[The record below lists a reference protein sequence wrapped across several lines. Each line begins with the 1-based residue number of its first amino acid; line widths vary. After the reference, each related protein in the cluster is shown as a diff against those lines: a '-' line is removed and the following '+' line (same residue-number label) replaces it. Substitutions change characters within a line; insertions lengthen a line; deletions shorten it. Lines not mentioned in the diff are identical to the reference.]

1 MTHASFLR
9 VFQMYK
15 YLTIVFFVYLIFNIN
30 AESETLESALTNAYT
45 NNPLINSKR
54 AELRSL
60 DENVSAA
67 TSQFFPRIEVIGS
80 YSENNLEYG
89 ELDNTKTNPITGSFL
104 INQKIFSGGKLIN
117 DRLSAINLVAAGRQS
132 LRDIEQSILF
142 QAAQAY
148 FNYLK
153 TEQIVKLQQNNLEVL
168 RKRLEATKIQFEVGE
183 LTLTDVAQADARL
196 SLAQSNLADARSLLK
211 AREADYRSIIG
222 YDPENLDD
230 WTGEFYLPENENE
243 AILIALKN
251 NPQLKYYES
260 IEKSSAYNISSKK
273 SMLLPKIS
281 LRGEYI
287 YAEEQ
292 SFLMSEDINQY
303 QITGQIKI
311 PIFYGGLNWS
321 NIRKAQEINSRD
333 KYLIID
339 GKRKIRSLV
348 KKSFAEYN
356 ASKLR
361 ILATDKQKKA
371 TEIALEG
378 VKQEFQ
384 LGTRTTLDILDA
396 EQEFLDARVSS
407 VKAINESNISLFQLL
422 YYLGKL
428 TPKNIN
434 MEFIKYDP
442 NNNYNRVKTIKI
454 GPNRNKVIGNVD

>member
-1 MTHASFLR
+1 MFN
-9 VFQMYK
+9 
-15 YLTIVFFVYLIFNIN
+15 YLLIFFAIVFGSYSNIK
-30 AESETLESALTNAYT
+30 AETLSSALSNAYLS
-45 NNPLINSKR
+45 NPIINSKR

-67 TSQFFPRIEVIGS
+67 TSQFFPSIEAIGS
-80 YSENNLEYG
+80 YSENTLEYG
-89 ELDNTKTNPITGSFL
+89 ELDKIKTNPLTGSFL
-104 INQKIFSGGKLIN
+104 INQKIFTGGKLIN
-117 DRLSAINLVAAGRQS
+117 DRLSAINLVAAGRQNLNDS
-132 LRDIEQSILF
+132 EQSILY

-153 TEQIVKLQQNNLEVL
+153 TEQIVKLQQNNFEVL
-168 RKRLEATKIQFEVGE
+168 SERLEATKIQFEVGE
-183 LTLTDVAQADARL
+183 LTLTDVAQAEARL
-196 SLAQSNLADARSLLK
+196 SQAQSNLADARSLLK

-222 YDPENLDD
+222 LNPDNLEEWNGQLDIP
-230 WTGEFYLPENENE
+230 LNEDE
-243 AILIALKN
+243 AISIALKN
-251 NPQLKYYES
+251 NPQLKYYEN
-260 IEKSSAYNISSKK
+260 IERSSDYNVSSQK
-273 SMLLPKIS
+273 SMLSPQLS

-287 YAEEQ
+287 YAEDQ
-292 SFLMSEDINQY
+292 SFLMSEDIDQY

-339 GKRKIRSLV
+339 GKRKIRSYV

-361 ILATDKQKKA
+361 ISATEKQAQA

-396 EQEFLDARVSS
+396 EQEYLDARVSF
-407 VKAINESNISLFQLL
+407 VTAKNDSNTSLFQLF
-422 YYLGKL
+422 YYLGTL
-428 TPKNIN
+428 TPENLN
-434 MEFIKYDP
+434 MDIKKYDP
-442 NNNYNRVKTIKI
+442 NKNYKRVRTIKI
-454 GPNRNKVIGNVD
+454 GPNRIKVIGNVD

>member
-1 MTHASFLR
+1 MFN
-9 VFQMYK
+9 
-15 YLTIVFFVYLIFNIN
+15 YLLIFFAIVFGSYSNIK
-30 AESETLESALTNAYT
+30 AETLSSALSNAYLS
-45 NNPLINSKR
+45 NPIINSKR

-67 TSQFFPRIEVIGS
+67 TSQFFPSIEAIGS
-80 YSENNLEYG
+80 YSENTLEYG
-89 ELDNTKTNPITGSFL
+89 ELDKIKTNPLTGSFL
-104 INQKIFSGGKLIN
+104 INQKIFTGGKLIN
-117 DRLSAINLVAAGRQS
+117 DRLSAINLVAAGRQKLNDS
-132 LRDIEQSILF
+132 EQSILY

-153 TEQIVKLQQNNLEVL
+153 TEQIVKLQQNNFEVL
-168 RKRLEATKIQFEVGE
+168 SERLEATKIQFEVGE
-183 LTLTDVAQADARL
+183 LTLTDVAQAEARL
-196 SLAQSNLADARSLLK
+196 SQAQSNLADARSLLK

-222 YDPENLDD
+222 LNPDNLEE
-230 WTGEFYLPENENE
+230 WNEQLDIPLNE
-243 AILIALKN
+243 AEAISIALKN
-251 NPQLKYYES
+251 NPQLKYYEN
-260 IEKSSAYNISSKK
+260 IERSSDYNVSSQK
-273 SMLLPKIS
+273 SMLSPQLS

-287 YAEEQ
+287 YAEDQ
-292 SFLMSEDINQY
+292 SFLMSEDIDQY

-339 GKRKIRSLV
+339 GKRKIRSYV

-361 ILATDKQKKA
+361 ISATEKQAQA

-396 EQEFLDARVSS
+396 EQEYLDARVSF
-407 VKAINESNISLFQLL
+407 VTAKNDSNISLFQLF
-422 YYLGKL
+422 YYLGTL
-428 TPKNIN
+428 TPENLNMNI
-434 MEFIKYDP
+434 EKYDP
-442 NNNYNRVKTIKI
+442 NKNYKRVRTIKI
-454 GPNRNKVIGNVD
+454 GPNRIKVIGNVD

>member
-1 MTHASFLR
+1 MFN
-9 VFQMYK
+9 
-15 YLTIVFFVYLIFNIN
+15 YLLIFFAIVFGSYSNIK
-30 AESETLESALTNAYT
+30 AETLSSALSNAYLS
-45 NNPLINSKR
+45 NPIINSKR

-67 TSQFFPRIEVIGS
+67 TSQFFPSIEAIGS
-80 YSENNLEYG
+80 YSENTLEYG
-89 ELDNTKTNPITGSFL
+89 ELDKIKTNPLTGSFL
-104 INQKIFSGGKLIN
+104 INQKIFTGGKLIN
-117 DRLSAINLVAAGRQS
+117 DRLSAINLVAAGRQKLNDS
-132 LRDIEQSILF
+132 EQSILY

-153 TEQIVKLQQNNLEVL
+153 TEQIVKLQQNNFEVL
-168 RKRLEATKIQFEVGE
+168 SERLEATKIQFEVGE
-183 LTLTDVAQADARL
+183 LTLTDVAQAEARL
-196 SLAQSNLADARSLLK
+196 SQAQSNLADARSLLK

-222 YDPENLDD
+222 LNPDNLEE
-230 WTGEFYLPENENE
+230 WNEQLDIPLNE
-243 AILIALKN
+243 AEAISIALKN
-251 NPQLKYYES
+251 NPQLKYYEN
-260 IEKSSAYNISSKK
+260 IERSSDYNVSSQK
-273 SMLLPKIS
+273 SMLSPQLS

-287 YAEEQ
+287 YAEDQ
-292 SFLMSEDINQY
+292 SFLMSEDIDQY

-339 GKRKIRSLV
+339 GKRKIRSYV

-361 ILATDKQKKA
+361 ISATEKQAKA

-396 EQEFLDARVSS
+396 EQEYLDARVSF
-407 VKAINESNISLFQLL
+407 VTAKNDSNTSLFQLF
-422 YYLGKL
+422 YYLGTL
-428 TPKNIN
+428 TPENLN
-434 MEFIKYDP
+434 MDIKKYDP
-442 NNNYNRVKTIKI
+442 NKNYKRVRTIKI
-454 GPNRNKVIGNVD
+454 GPNRIKVIGNVD

>member
-1 MTHASFLR
+1 MFN
-9 VFQMYK
+9 
-15 YLTIVFFVYLIFNIN
+15 YLLIFFAIVFGSYSNIK
-30 AESETLESALTNAYT
+30 AETLSSALSNAYLS
-45 NNPLINSKR
+45 NPIINSKR

-67 TSQFFPRIEVIGS
+67 TSQFFPSIEAIGS
-80 YSENNLEYG
+80 YSENTLEYG
-89 ELDNTKTNPITGSFL
+89 ELDKIKTNPLTGSFL
-104 INQKIFSGGKLIN
+104 INQKIFTGGKLIN
-117 DRLSAINLVAAGRQS
+117 DRLSAINLVAAGRQKLNDS
-132 LRDIEQSILF
+132 EQSILY

-153 TEQIVKLQQNNLEVL
+153 TEQIVKLQQNNFEVL
-168 RKRLEATKIQFEVGE
+168 SERLEATKIQFEVGE
-183 LTLTDVAQADARL
+183 LTLTDVAQAEARL
-196 SLAQSNLADARSLLK
+196 SQAQSNLADARSLLK

-222 YDPENLDD
+222 LNPDNLEE
-230 WTGEFYLPENENE
+230 WNEQLDIPLNEVE
-243 AILIALKN
+243 AISIALKN
-251 NPQLKYYES
+251 NPQLKYYEN
-260 IEKSSAYNISSKK
+260 IERSSDYNVSSQK
-273 SMLLPKIS
+273 SMLSPQLS

-287 YAEEQ
+287 YAEDQ
-292 SFLMSEDINQY
+292 SFLMSEDIDQY

-339 GKRKIRSLV
+339 GKRKIRSYV

-361 ILATDKQKKA
+361 ISATEKQAQA

-396 EQEFLDARVSS
+396 EQEYLDARVSF
-407 VKAINESNISLFQLL
+407 VTAKNDSNISLFQLF
-422 YYLGKL
+422 YYMGTL
-428 TPKNIN
+428 TPENLN
-434 MEFIKYDP
+434 MDIKKYDP
-442 NNNYNRVKTIKI
+442 NKNYKRVRTIKI
-454 GPNRNKVIGNVD
+454 GPNRIKVIGNVD

>member
-1 MTHASFLR
+1 MFN
-9 VFQMYK
+9 
-15 YLTIVFFVYLIFNIN
+15 YLLIFFAIVFGSYSNIK
-30 AESETLESALTNAYT
+30 AETLSSALSNAYLS
-45 NNPLINSKR
+45 NPIINSKR

-67 TSQFFPRIEVIGS
+67 TSQFFPSIEAIGS
-80 YSENNLEYG
+80 YSENTLEYG
-89 ELDNTKTNPITGSFL
+89 ELDKIKTNPLTGSFL
-104 INQKIFSGGKLIN
+104 INQKIFTGGKLIN
-117 DRLSAINLVAAGRQS
+117 DRLSAVNLVAAGRQKLNDS
-132 LRDIEQSILF
+132 EQSILY

-153 TEQIVKLQQNNLEVL
+153 TEQIVKLQQNNFEVL
-168 RKRLEATKIQFEVGE
+168 SERLEATKIQFEVGE
-183 LTLTDVAQADARL
+183 LTLTDVAQAEARL
-196 SLAQSNLADARSLLK
+196 SQAQSNLADARSLLK

-222 YDPENLDD
+222 LNPDNLEE
-230 WTGEFYLPENENE
+230 WNEQLDIPLNE
-243 AILIALKN
+243 AEAISIALKN
-251 NPQLKYYES
+251 NPQLKYYEN
-260 IEKSSAYNISSKK
+260 IERSSDYNVLSQK
-273 SMLLPKIS
+273 SMLSPQLS

-287 YAEEQ
+287 YAEDQ
-292 SFLMSEDINQY
+292 SFLMSEDIDQY

-339 GKRKIRSLV
+339 GKRKIRSYV

-361 ILATDKQKKA
+361 ISATEKQAQA

-396 EQEFLDARVSS
+396 EQEYLDARVSF
-407 VKAINESNISLFQLL
+407 VTAKNDSNTSLFQLF
-422 YYLGKL
+422 YYLGTL
-428 TPKNIN
+428 TPENLN
-434 MEFIKYDP
+434 MDIKKYDP
-442 NNNYNRVKTIKI
+442 NKNYKRVRTIKI
-454 GPNRNKVIGNVD
+454 GPNRIKVIGNVD

>member
-1 MTHASFLR
+1 MFN
-9 VFQMYK
+9 
-15 YLTIVFFVYLIFNIN
+15 YLLIFFAIVFGFYSNIK
-30 AESETLESALTNAYT
+30 AETLSSALSNAYLS
-45 NNPLINSKR
+45 NPIINSKR

-67 TSQFFPRIEVIGS
+67 TSQFFPSIEAIGS
-80 YSENNLEYG
+80 YSENTLEYG
-89 ELDNTKTNPITGSFL
+89 ELDKIKTNPLTGSFL
-104 INQKIFSGGKLIN
+104 INQKIFTGGKLIN
-117 DRLSAINLVAAGRQS
+117 DRLSAINLVAAGRQKLNDS
-132 LRDIEQSILF
+132 EQSILY

-153 TEQIVKLQQNNLEVL
+153 TEQIVKLQQNNFEVL
-168 RKRLEATKIQFEVGE
+168 SERLEATKIQFEVGE
-183 LTLTDVAQADARL
+183 LTLTDVAQAEARL
-196 SLAQSNLADARSLLK
+196 SQAQSNLADARSLLK

-222 YDPENLDD
+222 LNPDNLEE
-230 WTGEFYLPENENE
+230 WNEQLDIPLNE
-243 AILIALKN
+243 AEAISIALKN
-251 NPQLKYYES
+251 NPQLKYYEN
-260 IEKSSAYNISSKK
+260 IERSSDYNVSSQK
-273 SMLLPKIS
+273 SMLSPQLS

-287 YAEEQ
+287 YAEDQ
-292 SFLMSEDINQY
+292 SFLMSEDIDQY

-339 GKRKIRSLV
+339 GKRKIRSYV

-361 ILATDKQKKA
+361 ISATEKQAQA

-396 EQEFLDARVSS
+396 EQEYLDARVSF
-407 VKAINESNISLFQLL
+407 VTAKNDSNTSLFQLF
-422 YYLGKL
+422 YYLGTL
-428 TPKNIN
+428 TPENLN
-434 MEFIKYDP
+434 MDIKKYDP
-442 NNNYNRVKTIKI
+442 NKNYKRVRTIKI
-454 GPNRNKVIGNVD
+454 GPNRIKVIGNVD

>member
-1 MTHASFLR
+1 MFN
-9 VFQMYK
+9 
-15 YLTIVFFVYLIFNIN
+15 YLLIFFAIVFGSYSNIK
-30 AESETLESALTNAYT
+30 AETLSSALSNAYLS
-45 NNPLINSKR
+45 NPIINSKR

-67 TSQFFPRIEVIGS
+67 TSQFFPSIEAIGS
-80 YSENNLEYG
+80 YSENTLEYG
-89 ELDNTKTNPITGSFL
+89 ELDKIKTNPLTGSFL
-104 INQKIFSGGKLIN
+104 INQKIFTGGKLIN
-117 DRLSAINLVAAGRQS
+117 DRLSAINLVAAGRQKLNDS
-132 LRDIEQSILF
+132 EQSILY

-153 TEQIVKLQQNNLEVL
+153 TEQIVKLQQNNFEVL
-168 RKRLEATKIQFEVGE
+168 SERLEATKIQFEVGE
-183 LTLTDVAQADARL
+183 LTLTDVAQAEARL
-196 SLAQSNLADARSLLK
+196 SQAQSNLADARSLLK

-222 YDPENLDD
+222 LNPDNLEE
-230 WTGEFYLPENENE
+230 WNEQLDIPLNE
-243 AILIALKN
+243 AEAISIALKN
-251 NPQLKYYES
+251 NPQLKYYEN
-260 IEKSSAYNISSKK
+260 IERSSDYNVSSQK
-273 SMLLPKIS
+273 SMLSPQLS

-287 YAEEQ
+287 YAEDQ
-292 SFLMSEDINQY
+292 SFLMSEDIDQY

-339 GKRKIRSLV
+339 GKRKIRSYV

-361 ILATDKQKKA
+361 ISATEKQAQA

-396 EQEFLDARVSS
+396 EQEYLDARVSF
-407 VKAINESNISLFQLL
+407 VTAKNDSNTSLFQLF
-422 YYLGKL
+422 YYLGTL
-428 TPKNIN
+428 TPENLNMNIK
-434 MEFIKYDP
+434 KYDP
-442 NNNYNRVKTIKI
+442 NKNYKRVRTIKI
-454 GPNRNKVIGNVD
+454 GPNRIKVIGNVD

>member
-1 MTHASFLR
+1 MFN
-9 VFQMYK
+9 
-15 YLTIVFFVYLIFNIN
+15 YLLIFFAIVFGSYSNIK
-30 AESETLESALTNAYT
+30 AETLSSALSNAYLS
-45 NNPLINSKR
+45 NPIINSKR

-67 TSQFFPRIEVIGS
+67 TSQFFPSIEAIGS
-80 YSENNLEYG
+80 YSENTLEYG
-89 ELDNTKTNPITGSFL
+89 ELDKIKTNPLTGSFL
-104 INQKIFSGGKLIN
+104 INQKIFTGGKLIN
-117 DRLSAINLVAAGRQS
+117 DRLSAINLVAAGRQKLNDS
-132 LRDIEQSILF
+132 EQSILY

-153 TEQIVKLQQNNLEVL
+153 TEQIVKLQQNNFEVL
-168 RKRLEATKIQFEVGE
+168 SERLEATKIQFEVGE
-183 LTLTDVAQADARL
+183 LTLTDVAQAEARL
-196 SLAQSNLADARSLLK
+196 SQAQSNLADARSLLK

-222 YDPENLDD
+222 LNPDNLEE
-230 WTGEFYLPENENE
+230 WNEQLDIPLNE
-243 AILIALKN
+243 AEAISIALKN
-251 NPQLKYYES
+251 NPQLKYYEN
-260 IEKSSAYNISSKK
+260 IERSSDYNVSSQK
-273 SMLLPKIS
+273 SMLSPQLS

-287 YAEEQ
+287 YAEDQ
-292 SFLMSEDINQY
+292 SFLMSEDIDQY

-339 GKRKIRSLV
+339 GKRKIRSYV

-361 ILATDKQKKA
+361 ISATEKQAQA

-396 EQEFLDARVSS
+396 EQEYLDARVSF
-407 VKAINESNISLFQLL
+407 VTAKNDSNISLFQLF
-422 YYLGKL
+422 YYLGTL
-428 TPKNIN
+428 TPENLNMNIK
-434 MEFIKYDP
+434 KYDP
-442 NNNYNRVKTIKI
+442 NKNYKRVRTIKI
-454 GPNRNKVIGNVD
+454 GPNRIKVIGNVD

>member
-1 MTHASFLR
+1 MFN
-9 VFQMYK
+9 
-15 YLTIVFFVYLIFNIN
+15 YLLIFFAIVFGSYSNIK
-30 AESETLESALTNAYT
+30 AETLSSALSNAYLS
-45 NNPLINSKR
+45 NPIINSKR

-67 TSQFFPRIEVIGS
+67 TSQFFPSIEAIGS
-80 YSENNLEYG
+80 YSENTLEYG
-89 ELDNTKTNPITGSFL
+89 ELDKIKTNPLTGSFL
-104 INQKIFSGGKLIN
+104 INQKIFTGGKLIN
-117 DRLSAINLVAAGRQS
+117 DRLSAINLVAAGRQKLNDS
-132 LRDIEQSILF
+132 EQSILY

-153 TEQIVKLQQNNLEVL
+153 TEQIVKLQQNNFEVL
-168 RKRLEATKIQFEVGE
+168 SERLEATKIQFEVGE
-183 LTLTDVAQADARL
+183 LTLTDVAQAEARL
-196 SLAQSNLADARSLLK
+196 SQAQSNLADARSLLK

-222 YDPENLDD
+222 LNPDNLEE
-230 WTGEFYLPENENE
+230 WNEQLDIPLNEVE
-243 AILIALKN
+243 AISIALKN
-251 NPQLKYYES
+251 NPQLKYYEN
-260 IEKSSAYNISSKK
+260 IERSSDYNVSSQK
-273 SMLLPKIS
+273 SMLSPQLS

-287 YAEEQ
+287 YAEDQ
-292 SFLMSEDINQY
+292 SFLMSEDIDQY

-339 GKRKIRSLV
+339 GKRKIRSYV

-361 ILATDKQKKA
+361 ISATEKQAQA

-396 EQEFLDARVSS
+396 EQEYLDARVSF
-407 VKAINESNISLFQLL
+407 VTAKNDSNISLFQLF
-422 YYLGKL
+422 YYLGTL
-428 TPKNIN
+428 TPENLN
-434 MEFIKYDP
+434 MDIKKYDP
-442 NNNYNRVKTIKI
+442 NKNYKRVRTIKI
-454 GPNRNKVIGNVD
+454 GPNRIKVIGNVD

>member
-1 MTHASFLR
+1 MFN
-9 VFQMYK
+9 
-15 YLTIVFFVYLIFNIN
+15 YLLILFAIVFGSYSNIK
-30 AESETLESALTNAYT
+30 AETLSSALSNAYLS
-45 NNPLINSKR
+45 NPIINSKR

-67 TSQFFPRIEVIGS
+67 TSQFFPSIEAIGS
-80 YSENNLEYG
+80 YSENTLEYG
-89 ELDNTKTNPITGSFL
+89 ELDKIKTNPLTGSFL
-104 INQKIFSGGKLIN
+104 INQKIFTGGKLIN
-117 DRLSAINLVAAGRQS
+117 DRLSAINLVAAGRQNLNDS
-132 LRDIEQSILF
+132 EQSILY

-153 TEQIVKLQQNNLEVL
+153 TEQIVKLQQNNFEVL
-168 RKRLEATKIQFEVGE
+168 SERLEATKIQFEVGE
-183 LTLTDVAQADARL
+183 LTLTDVAQAEARL
-196 SLAQSNLADARSLLK
+196 SQAQSNLADARSLLK

-222 YDPENLDD
+222 LNPDNLEEWNGQLDIP
-230 WTGEFYLPENENE
+230 LNEDE
-243 AILIALKN
+243 AISIALKN
-251 NPQLKYYES
+251 NPQLKYYEN
-260 IEKSSAYNISSKK
+260 IERSSDYNVSSQK
-273 SMLLPKIS
+273 SMLSPQLS

-287 YAEEQ
+287 YAEDQ
-292 SFLMSEDINQY
+292 SFLMSEDIDQY

-339 GKRKIRSLV
+339 GKRKIRSYV

-361 ILATDKQKKA
+361 ISATEKQAQA

-396 EQEFLDARVSS
+396 EQEYLDARVSF
-407 VKAINESNISLFQLL
+407 VTAKNDSNTSLFQLF
-422 YYLGKL
+422 YYLGTL
-428 TPKNIN
+428 TPENLN
-434 MEFIKYDP
+434 MDIKKYDP
-442 NNNYNRVKTIKI
+442 NKNYKRVRTIKV
-454 GPNRNKVIGNVD
+454 GPNRIKVIGNVD

>member
-1 MTHASFLR
+1 MFN
-9 VFQMYK
+9 
-15 YLTIVFFVYLIFNIN
+15 YLLIFFAIVFGSYSNIK
-30 AESETLESALTNAYT
+30 AETLSSALSNAYLS
-45 NNPLINSKR
+45 NPIINSKR

-67 TSQFFPRIEVIGS
+67 TSQFFPSIEAIGS
-80 YSENNLEYG
+80 YSENTLEYG
-89 ELDNTKTNPITGSFL
+89 ELDKIKTNPLTGSFL
-104 INQKIFSGGKLIN
+104 INQKIFTGGKLIN
-117 DRLSAINLVAAGRQS
+117 DRLSAINLVAAGRQKLNDS
-132 LRDIEQSILF
+132 EQSILY

-153 TEQIVKLQQNNLEVL
+153 TEQIVKLQQNNFEVL
-168 RKRLEATKIQFEVGE
+168 SERLEATKIQFEVGE
-183 LTLTDVAQADARL
+183 LTLTDVAQAEARL
-196 SLAQSNLADARSLLK
+196 SQAQSNLADARSLLK

-222 YDPENLDD
+222 LNPDNLEE
-230 WTGEFYLPENENE
+230 WNEQLDIPLNEVE
-243 AILIALKN
+243 AISIALKN
-251 NPQLKYYES
+251 NPQLKYYEN
-260 IEKSSAYNISSKK
+260 IERSSDYNVSSQK
-273 SMLLPKIS
+273 SMLSPQLS

-287 YAEEQ
+287 YAEDQ
-292 SFLMSEDINQY
+292 SFLMSEDIDQY

-339 GKRKIRSLV
+339 GKRKIRSYV

-361 ILATDKQKKA
+361 ISATEKQTQA

-396 EQEFLDARVSS
+396 EQEYLDARVSF
-407 VKAINESNISLFQLL
+407 VTAKNDSNTSLFQLF
-422 YYLGKL
+422 YYLGTL
-428 TPKNIN
+428 TPENLN
-434 MEFIKYDP
+434 MDIKKYDP
-442 NNNYNRVKTIKI
+442 NKNYKRVRTIKI
-454 GPNRNKVIGNVD
+454 GPNRIKVIGNVD

>member
-1 MTHASFLR
+1 MFN
-9 VFQMYK
+9 
-15 YLTIVFFVYLIFNIN
+15 YLLIFFAIVFGSYSNIK
-30 AESETLESALTNAYT
+30 AETLSSALSNAYLS
-45 NNPLINSKR
+45 NPIINSKR

-67 TSQFFPRIEVIGS
+67 TSQFFPSIEAIGS
-80 YSENNLEYG
+80 YSENTLEYG
-89 ELDNTKTNPITGSFL
+89 ELDKIKTNPLTGSFL
-104 INQKIFSGGKLIN
+104 INQKIFTGGKLIN
-117 DRLSAINLVAAGRQS
+117 DRLSAINLVAAGRQKLNDS
-132 LRDIEQSILF
+132 EQSILY

-153 TEQIVKLQQNNLEVL
+153 TEQIVKLQQNNFEVL
-168 RKRLEATKIQFEVGE
+168 SERLEATKIQFEVGE
-183 LTLTDVAQADARL
+183 LTLTDVAQAEARL
-196 SLAQSNLADARSLLK
+196 SQAQSNLADARSLLK

-222 YDPENLDD
+222 LNPDNLEE
-230 WTGEFYLPENENE
+230 WNEQLDIPLNEVE
-243 AILIALKN
+243 AISIALKN
-251 NPQLKYYES
+251 NPQLKYYEN
-260 IEKSSAYNISSKK
+260 IERSSDYNVSSQK
-273 SMLLPKIS
+273 SMLSPQLS

-287 YAEEQ
+287 YAEDQ
-292 SFLMSEDINQY
+292 SFLMSEDIDQY

-339 GKRKIRSLV
+339 GKRKIRSYV

-361 ILATDKQKKA
+361 ISATEKQAQA

-396 EQEFLDARVSS
+396 EQEYLDARVSF
-407 VKAINESNISLFQLL
+407 VTAKNDSNISLFQLF
-422 YYLGKL
+422 YYLGTL
-428 TPKNIN
+428 TPENLNIN
-434 MEFIKYDP
+434 IKKYDP
-442 NNNYNRVKTIKI
+442 NKNYKRVRTIKI
-454 GPNRNKVIGNVD
+454 GPNRIKVIGNVD

>member
-1 MTHASFLR
+1 MFN
-9 VFQMYK
+9 
-15 YLTIVFFVYLIFNIN
+15 YLLIFFAIVFGSYSNIK
-30 AESETLESALTNAYT
+30 AETLSSALSNAYLS
-45 NNPLINSKR
+45 NPIINSKR

-67 TSQFFPRIEVIGS
+67 TSQFFPSIEAIGS
-80 YSENNLEYG
+80 YSENTLEYG
-89 ELDNTKTNPITGSFL
+89 ELDKIKTNPLTGSFL
-104 INQKIFSGGKLIN
+104 INQKIFTGGKLIN
-117 DRLSAINLVAAGRQS
+117 DRLSAINLVAAGRQKLNDS
-132 LRDIEQSILF
+132 EQSILY

-153 TEQIVKLQQNNLEVL
+153 TEQIVKLQQNNFEVL
-168 RKRLEATKIQFEVGE
+168 SERLEATKIQFEVGE
-183 LTLTDVAQADARL
+183 LTLTDVAQAEARL
-196 SLAQSNLADARSLLK
+196 SQAQSNLADARSLLK

-222 YDPENLDD
+222 LNPDNLEE
-230 WTGEFYLPENENE
+230 WNEQLDIPLNE
-243 AILIALKN
+243 AEAISIALKN
-251 NPQLKYYES
+251 NPQLKYYEN
-260 IEKSSAYNISSKK
+260 IERSSDYNVSSQK
-273 SMLLPKIS
+273 SMLSPQLS

-287 YAEEQ
+287 YAEDQ
-292 SFLMSEDINQY
+292 SFLMSEDIDQY

-339 GKRKIRSLV
+339 GKRKIRSYV

-361 ILATDKQKKA
+361 ISATEKQAQA

-396 EQEFLDARVSS
+396 EQEYLDARVSF
-407 VKAINESNISLFQLL
+407 VTAKNDSNTSLFQLF
-422 YYLGKL
+422 YYLGTL
-428 TPKNIN
+428 TPENLN
-434 MEFIKYDP
+434 MDIKKYDP
-442 NNNYNRVKTIKI
+442 NKNYKRVRTIKI
-454 GPNRNKVIGNVD
+454 GPNRIKVIGNVD